1 MRDHFGRSFWF
12 FSFFFAQARSF
23 WRSFCFSIFFRPAA
37 IILPTILVDH
47 FFKTNGE
54 YLSTRAFR
62 NSKHNPKLEITSTLS
77 ELEQVRY
84 CGLEHAN
91 EQCWSHGSPMLAAN
105 TLLITIITTESA
117 QKLQTQ
123 LKTQTKWSR
132 LGEKNWK
139 NKMIAKMIA
148 PERKKNEKTKMIA
161 QNDRAPKWSRII
173 FSRLCLANPSIMID
187 HFGGDCLYSSVWN

>member
-1 MRDHFGRSFWF
+1 MNLFEFELGLLAPS
-12 FSFFFAQARSF
+12 SS
-23 WRSFCFSIFFRPAA
+23 
-37 IILPTILVDH
+37 
-47 FFKTNGE
+47 
-54 YLSTRAFR
+54 
-62 NSKHNPKLEITSTLS
+62 NSNKF
-77 ELEQVRY
+77 VY

-132 LGEKNWK
+132 LGEKKWK

-148 PERKKNEKTKMIA
+148 PEREKNEKTKMIA
-161 QNDRAPKWSRII
+161 QNDRAPKWSRVL
-173 FSRLCLANPSIMID
+173 FSRLCWQKITIMND
-187 HFGGDCLYSSVWN
+187 HFGGKSLYVGFLGVNSAPQARKFGDFRIEKWYF